1 MRPKEMPWY
10 MSKYPGRIRQYNE
23 TMNISIERRDEL
35 VQYCQEFVTDTVDA
49 SLDGIHVRLYT
60 NMPHVKLFY
69 SLNWWLTDPSRVP
82 HGQVYAVDDGGKIK
96 TEKIFEKKVAKP
108 EINAG
113 AVYNSDTKTLIVFNN
128 DYYGEV
134 KPGTLSIAADIFEDQ
149 FGILSV
155 HGASAA
161 IDGKGY
167 LLIGPTNAGKTTHS
181 YGPAIEHPRGEFHQ
195 DDWIFVHFGSDK
207 AVGHSSEKW
216 FYMRTNAMENYPWLE
231 QIFRQCEL
239 ENVRNDDPREKFLP
253 SEPRVMVDP
262 RRILRPERVV
272 DEIRIYN
279 CFLLKRDP
287 NDSMVLRS
295 MEPDEAVD
303 FLSRAPEKWYNNYL
317 TTFGE
322 RKDRRRAELFKKL
335 FKIAPPYL
343 LNIVAPVDKV
353 RNLIFQ
359 TLKD

>member
-1 MRPKEMPWY
+1 MPWY
-10 MSKYPGRIRQYNE
+10 MSKYPGRIRTYDE
-23 TMNISIERRDEL
+23 TMNLSIERRDEL
-35 VQYCQEFVTDTVDA
+35 VEYCQEFVTDTVDA

-69 SLNWWLTDPSRVP
+69 GLNWWPTDPSRIP
-82 HGQVYAVDDGGKIK
+82 HGQVYAIDDGGKIT
-96 TEKIFEKKVAKP
+96 TERFYEKKVAKP
-108 EINAG
+108 EVNAG
-113 AVYNSDTKTLIVFNN
+113 AAYNSETKTLIVFNN

-149 FGILSV
+149 FGVLSV

-195 DDWIFVHFGSDK
+195 DDWIFVHFGSGK
-207 AVGHSSEKW
+207 AMGHASERW
-216 FYMRTNAMENYPWLE
+216 FYMRTNAVQNYPWLE
-231 QIFRQCEL
+231 PIFRRCEL
-239 ENVRNDDPREKFLP
+239 ENVRSDDPLEKFLP

-262 RRILRPERVV
+262 RRILRPEKVV

-287 NDSMVLRS
+287 KDSMVIRS
-295 MEPDEAVD
+295 MEPEEAVE
-303 FLSRAPEKWYNNYL
+303 FLSAAPEKWYNNYL

-322 RKDRRRAELFKKL
+322 RKAKRRGELFGRL

-343 LNIVAPVDKV
+343 LNIVAPVEKV
-353 RNLIFQ
+353 RSLIFQ
-359 TLKD
+359 VLKD